1 VEAADHTVA
10 AVGAAGITDKSRHR
24 EIIYNKRVSNL
35 EMEKRSMRRTHRKL
49 DGFHG
54 TAKLKIA
61 VLAVVVSAASFPIVS
76 RAQQPSQK
84 TYGSADEAGKA
95 LIAAVDKNDEKAML
109 EVLGQDGKQIV
120 SSGDPA
126 EDKENRSNFCQR
138 YQVMHRLVTEP
149 DGTTT
154 LYIGAENWPTPI
166 PIVKK
171 GDHWYFDTD
180 AGKQEILYRR
190 IGKNELSAIHVT
202 RELVAAQKE
211 YFAKFG
217 NEYAQKFVS
226 DEGKR
231 NGLYWPAPDKNS
243 ESPIGPLVAN
253 AGSDGVVAGAGG
265 SHEPFRGYYFR
276 ILEAQGKSADG
287 GAATYV
293 ADGKMTKGFAFVA
306 YPAVYRDS
314 GVMTFIV
321 GQDGVAYEKDLGK
334 ASASRAKTMKTYD
347 PDATWKKAEEP
358 EQSADNQKRE

>member
-1 VEAADHTVA
+1 
-10 AVGAAGITDKSRHR
+10 
-24 EIIYNKRVSNL
+24 
-35 EMEKRSMRRTHRKL
+35 MRRRHRKL
-49 DGFHG
+49 GNFQG
-54 TAKLKIA
+54 STKSKLGILAIA
-61 VLAVVVSAASFPIVS
+61 SALSFPAVS
-76 RAQQPSQK
+76 RAQQPDQK
-84 TYGSADEAGKA
+84 TYASAEAASQA
-95 LIAAVDKNDEKAML
+95 LIAAVDKNEEKAIL

-126 EDKENRSNFCQR
+126 EDKENRSNFCQKFR
-138 YQVMHRLVTEP
+138 TMHRLVTEP

-190 IGKNELSAIHVT
+190 IGKNELSAIHVS

-226 DEGKR
+226 DEGKQ

-253 AGSDGVVAGAGG
+253 AGGDGVVAGSGG

-276 ILEAQGKSADG
+276 ILEAQGRSADG
-287 GAATYV
+287 GATAYV
-293 ADGKMTKGFAFVA
+293 ADGKMTKGFAFLA

-321 GQDGVAYEKDLGK
+321 GQDGVVYEKDLGK
-334 ASASRAKTMKTYD
+334 DTASRARAIKAYD
-347 PDATWKKAEEP
+347 PDSTWKKSEEP
-358 EQSADNQKRE
+358 QQSADNQKTE

>member
-1 VEAADHTVA
+1 
-10 AVGAAGITDKSRHR
+10 
-24 EIIYNKRVSNL
+24 
-35 EMEKRSMRRTHRKL
+35 MRRTQRKFEIFQ
-49 DGFHG
+49 GI
-54 TAKLKIA
+54 TKLR
-61 VLAVVVSAASFPIVS
+61 LVVAAILLAASFPAIC

-84 TYGSADEAGKA
+84 TYPSAEAASRG

-126 EDKENRSNFCQR
+126 EDKENRSNFCRR

-149 DGTTT
+149 DGMTT

-171 GDHWYFDTD
+171 GDHWYFDTE
-180 AGKQEILYRR
+180 AGKHEILYRR
-190 IGKNELSAIHVT
+190 IGKNELSAIRVS

-226 DEGKR
+226 DEGKQ
-231 NGLYWPAPDKNS
+231 NGLYWPAVDKQS

-253 AGSDGVVAGAGG
+253 ARSDAVVAGSGG

-276 ILEAQGKSADG
+276 ILEAQGKGADG
-287 GAATYV
+287 GAMNYV
-293 ADGKMTKGFAFVA
+293 ADGKMTKGFAFLA

-321 GQDGVAYEKDLGK
+321 GPDGVVYEKDLGK
-334 ASASRAKTMKTYD
+334 ATASRAKTTKAYD
-347 PDATWKKAEEP
+347 PDATWKKSEEAQ
-358 EQSADNQKRE
+358 QSADNQKTE